1 MTPIGEEDGNKLI
14 AAFAN
19 LAATL
24 FKSYVVSKNARALP
38 AMRARVNRHIREC
51 SINVENGGLRH
62 QCFLTVGEAACF
74 QQTSSE
80 IL

>member
-24 FKSYVVSKNARALP
+24 FKSYVVSKTLERFP
-38 AMRARVNRHIREC
+38 PCERV
-51 SINVENGGLRH
+51 
-62 QCFLTVGEAACF
+62 
-74 QQTSSE
+74 
-80 IL
+80 